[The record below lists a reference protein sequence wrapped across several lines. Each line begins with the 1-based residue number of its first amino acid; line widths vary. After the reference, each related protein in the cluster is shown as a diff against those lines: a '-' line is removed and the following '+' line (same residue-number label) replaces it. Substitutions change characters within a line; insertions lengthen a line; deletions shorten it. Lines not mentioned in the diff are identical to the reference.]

1 MRVSRDDETLK
12 ETAVYWGYRS
22 FERLALALPERGGRR
37 LFEALGRASFRW
49 LPNLRRTVAANQARV
64 LGADPSDER
73 VEFAT
78 RGAFELYARYWFDTF
93 RLWTMPDDEFN
104 ARCTVHGLEHVDRA
118 LEAGR
123 GCIAVLPH
131 TGNWDAGGHWFG
143 VNGYRIAAV
152 AEELR
157 PRRLYELFVRNR
169 EDHGM
174 RIVGLSKDG
183 HVGQQLKQLLS
194 ENWMIALVADRD
206 LTGRG
211 IDVEMFGAVRK
222 VPAGPALLSLTSGAP
237 ILTCPTYTAQNG
249 WEVWFGEP
257 LEIERTG
264 VVKDDVI
271 ALTRLMAERF
281 ESQIAARPT
290 DWHMFQPAWDEAARP
305 VPQPAAA
312 NPA

>member
-1 MRVSRDDETLK
+1 VSGRDETLK
-12 ETAVYWGYRS
+12 ESAVYWGYRA
-22 FERLALALPERGGRR
+22 FEWLALSLPDRRGRR
-37 LFEALGRASFRW
+37 VFEALGRASFRW

-73 VEFAT
+73 VELAT
-78 RGAFELYARYWFDTF
+78 REAFELYARYWFDTF
-93 RLWTMPDDEFN
+93 RLWTMPDEEFN

-118 LEAGR
+118 LEAGG
-123 GCIAVLPH
+123 GCLAVLPH

-169 EDHGM
+169 EDNGL

-206 LTGRG
+206 LSGRG
-211 IDVEMFGAVRK
+211 IDVEMFGGVRQ
-222 VPAGPALLSLTSGAP
+222 VPAGPALLALTSGAP
-237 ILTCPTYTAQNG
+237 MMTCPTYTTEEG
-249 WEVWFGEP
+249 WEVRFSAP
-257 LEIERTG
+257 LELERTG
-264 VVKDDVI
+264 NVKQDVT
-271 ALTRLMAERF
+271 ALTRLMASRF

-290 DWHMFQPAWDEAARP
+290 DWHMFQPAWDDADRRVSE
-305 VPQPAAA
+305 PATAG
-312 NPA
+312 PA

>member
-1 MRVSRDDETLK
+1 MSRDDETLR

-22 FERLALALPERGGRR
+22 FEQLAIALPERGGRR

-49 LPNLRRTVAANQARV
+49 MPNLRGTVAANQARV

-73 VEFAT
+73 VALAT
-78 RGAFELYARYWFDTF
+78 REAFELYARYWFDTF
-93 RLWTMPDDEFN
+93 RLWTMPDGAFN
-104 ARCTVHGLEHVDRA
+104 ARCRVHGLEHVDRA

-157 PRRLYELFVRNR
+157 PRRLYDLFVRNR

-174 RIVGLSKDG
+174 RIVGLSKEG

-194 ENWMIALVADRD
+194 ENWMVALVADRD

-211 IDVEMFGAVRK
+211 IEVEMFGGARR

-237 ILTCPTYTAQNG
+237 ILTCPTYTSAEG
-249 WEVWFGEP
+249 WDVWFGEP

-264 VVKDDVI
+264 VVKEDVT
-271 ALTRLMAERF
+271 ALTRLMAARF

-290 DWHMFQPAWDEAARP
+290 DWHMFQPAWDDAVRRTPE
-305 VPQPAAA
+305 PAAA